1 MEKEHIN
8 ALCTDTRTYIVEQ
21 IEHYNDCM
29 KDDTQDIDMDLI
41 LANLA
46 DYFKNQLTTMI
57 EMWSTDDTLNLHDIQ
72 YMTTEMQRVKEIA
85 RHIYDAI
92 HSNQ

>member
-1 MEKEHIN
+1 MKTENIN

-21 IEHYNDCM
+21 IDHYKDCI

-41 LANLA
+41 LADLA
-46 DYFKNQLTTMI
+46 DYFKHQLTTMI
-57 EMWSTDDTLNLHDIQ
+57 EMWNTDDILDLHDIR

-85 RHIYDAI
+85 QHIYDAV